1 MSSDVGGRLNC
12 LKGGSFIWYS
22 DFLGINTNIF
32 GLPSREGHLSLV
44 KSDVIVLMSM
54 GLSSV
59 PHIPCSVP
67 VIRMMQQKQS
77 FLEKS
82 LCAVSVSA
90 FNMSLVVRWTSSLV
104 VKRNSSEKTLFSVRP
119 NLLMG

>member
-1 MSSDVGGRLNC
+1 MPQHTPGLNVYWWQKLC
-12 LKGGSFIWYS
+12 ITQQAEKAGDWY
-22 DFLGINTNIF
+22 FLGINTNIF

-67 VIRMMQQKQS
+67 VLWMMQQKQS
-77 FLEKS
+77 LLEKS
-82 LCAVSVSA
+82 LCAVSVRA
-90 FNMSLVVRWTSSLV
+90 FNMSLVVR
-104 VKRNSSEKTLFSVRP
+104 
-119 NLLMG
+119 